1 MSRLQP
7 PKRGG
12 VPPASSF
19 GFRKGGPVAH
29 CVVQYASRTAGSTG
43 PISKTPNVYAA
54 QDDRTAPHHQE
65 PHPPSPHILELGFWD
80 LFGIW
85 DLVFWDFPC
94 GGPVVPLKA
103 VTCYGLLRPM
113 LRVRHQ
119 RCSMF
124 TRVVTVLR
132 IEPPKRGRGHVPR
145 HAALCRYHSFLA
157 ESHRI

>member
-1 MSRLQP
+1 MSRVQARREGVYPRPLP
-7 PKRGG
+7 WISEGWSRGPLCCA
-12 VPPASSF
+12 V
-19 GFRKGGPVAH
+19 RL
-29 CVVQYASRTAGSTG
+29 RTAGGTG

-65 PHPPSPHILELGFWD
+65 PPPLSPHILKLGFWD